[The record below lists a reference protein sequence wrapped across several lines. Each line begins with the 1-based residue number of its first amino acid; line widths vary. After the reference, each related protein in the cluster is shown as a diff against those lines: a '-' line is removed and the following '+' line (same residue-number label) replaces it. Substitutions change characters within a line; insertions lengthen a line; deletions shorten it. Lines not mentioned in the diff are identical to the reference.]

1 MADEGVDMADE
12 GADRAD
18 GRGARPIVP
27 ARASSTARPWSPD
40 GAAYAAC
47 AWAVVFAAAS
57 FYWAAGGTVG
67 EDTVGGVITRLP
79 GIVALLWV
87 TGALKVIG
95 ALLALAL
102 VRPWGRVLPRWLLL
116 TLSWAGGVGLTAYG
130 AIPLVVN
137 GLMVAGVLHV
147 PGPVDWIVDAVAR
160 LPVGPLVVAGRSPVR
175 RGGLVVPASD
185 AGAARGS
192 VSQLM
197 TP

>member
-147 PGPVDWIVDAVAR
+147 PGPVDWTAMRWHVFLWDPWW
-160 LPVGPLVVAGRSPVR
+160 LL
-175 RGGLVVPASD
+175 GGLLFV
-185 AGAARGS
+185 AAAWSYQRRTHAQRVAAYRS
-192 VSQLM
+192 
-197 TP
+197 